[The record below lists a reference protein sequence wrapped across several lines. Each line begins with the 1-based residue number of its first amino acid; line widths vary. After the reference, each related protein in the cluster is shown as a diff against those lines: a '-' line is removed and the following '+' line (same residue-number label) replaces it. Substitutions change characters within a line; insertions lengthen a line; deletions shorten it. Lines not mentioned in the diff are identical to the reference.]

1 MNKVKSNIL
10 TKDGLTGN
18 NGFNVLNLP
27 FIAHVSASYAAMN
40 GNVFI
45 ETGEDNVPE
54 WERVTLE
61 QAIKQKSKIITC
73 SYCQNPAISLDHFWP
88 YHSEMN
94 YCADHKQTAKD
105 FVKNGGE

>member
-1 MNKVKSNIL
+1 MSNEL
-10 TKDGLTGN
+10 TEHGLTGRSGYLVN
-18 NGFNVLNLP
+18 NIP
-27 FIAHVSASYAAMN
+27 SAIHVSANYAAMD
-40 GNVFI
+40 GNVFV

-61 QAIKQKSKIITC
+61 QAIKEGKKIIKC

-94 YCADHKQTAKD
+94 YCAEHKQTAKD
-105 FVKNGGE
+105 FVKNA